1 MMDENQRL
9 KKIIRRMKKIQ
20 QDISADG
27 QPVSQMQIAEL
38 ERLGS
43 EYAEIVTVLRTAT
56 GEVKR
61 FKNDAIDQDAIN
73 KID

>member
-61 FKNDAIDQDAIN
+61 FKNDAINQDAIN

>member
-1 MMDENQRL
+1 MKENRRL

-27 QPVSQMQIAEL
+27 QPVSSMQIAEL

-43 EYAEIVTVLRTAT
+43 EYSDIVTVLRTLAV
-56 GEVKR
+56 EDEK
-61 FKNDAIDQDAIN
+61 IN
-73 KID
+73 KCRYKED

>member
-1 MMDENQRL
+1 
-9 KKIIRRMKKIQ
+9 MKKIQ

-61 FKNDAIDQDAIN
+61 FKNDAINQDAIN